1 MTTPK
6 HEWEKFVA
14 FLKKTWAGSM
24 GVVIA
29 LVIGILL
36 GIVYKQ
42 DDIQE
47 DCKYSGSFRVH
58 TQAYNCQRKI

>member
-6 HEWEKFVA
+6 QEWDRFVNA
-14 FLKKTWAGSM
+14 LRKAWAGSM
-24 GVVIA
+24 GIVIA
-29 LVIGILL
+29 LVVGALL

-42 DDIQE
+42 NDIQE

>member
-6 HEWEKFVA
+6 QEWDRFVNGLRKA
-14 FLKKTWAGSM
+14 WAGSM
-24 GVVIA
+24 GIVIA
-29 LVIGILL
+29 LVIGALL

-42 DDIQE
+42 NDIQE

>member
-6 HEWEKFVA
+6 QEWDRFVS
-14 FLKKTWAGSM
+14 FLRKTWAHSM

-29 LVIGILL
+29 LGVGFVF

-47 DCKYSGSFRVH
+47 DCKYAGSFRVH